1 MDANQRP
8 DPITKAYIAELSN
21 KSKKLEIELVNS
33 LILFHE
39 QQKKDTKKTKGK
51 KSADAGKK
59 RPAVEAAAVAV
70 VEPPAKKEKKKKE
83 KPEGWLC
90 SGNVVDGTPCPL
102 EVKHQ
107 VFNGRLKHEGKLI
120 NACKVCKKST
130 KALLKISLK

>member
-1 MDANQRP
+1 MERP

-21 KSKKLEIELVNS
+21 KSKKLEIELVNA

-51 KSADAGKK
+51 KPTADKK
-59 RPAVEAAAVAV
+59 RPAPEPAAVGG
-70 VEPPAKKEKKKKE
+70 ESPAKKEKKKKE

-102 EVKHQ
+102 EAEYQ
-107 VFNGRLKHEGKLI
+107 VFDGRLKHEGKLV

-130 KALLKISLK
+130 RALLKTSSK